1 MQNQDKG
8 KCEYCSVLIV
18 ATKNS
23 KIMTVFRTGSWSR
36 SPNSARRKNEYTS
49 VLWNSFMFI
58 VLKGCRVSR
67 LGFDGMVFALKY
79 YTISALPSNR

>member
-23 KIMTVFRTGSWSR
+23 KNMAIFTARSWSR
-36 SPNSARRKNEYTS
+36 SPNSARRKKEYTS
-49 VLWNSFMFI
+49 VPWNSFMFI
-58 VLKGCRVSR
+58 VLKHRHVSK
-67 LGFDGMVFALKY
+67 LGFDGMVFDVITSLV
-79 YTISALPSNR
+79 SMR